1 MQKKIEIA
9 SFTEQAVGK
18 AIKSSKMKYEWVFYL
33 NGKRNVVQLFRSGMT
48 GKMRVYLNSDM
59 IHYEQ
64 K

>member
-1 MQKKIEIA
+1 MQKRIEIA

-18 AIKSSKMKYEWVFYL
+18 AIKSSKMKFEWVFYL
-33 NGKRNVVQLFRSGMT
+33 NGKRNVVQLFRSAMT
-48 GKMRVYLNSDM
+48 GKMRVYLNNDM